1 MKRMFFENANLEFV
15 NEYQYIASTDM
26 LHVNS
31 PLPKCQKLENV
42 MLNSFQHL
50 INSIYYETL
59 STTHR
64 ESSLPVGR
72 QVQGDTNRFGQ
83 QPVNLVIKNEIV
95 LLYSQ

>member
-15 NEYQYIASTDM
+15 NEYSVVAGTDM
-26 LHVNS
+26 LHVNI

-59 STTHR
+59 N
-64 ESSLPVGR
+64 

-83 QPVNLVIKNEIV
+83 QPVNIVIKNEIL